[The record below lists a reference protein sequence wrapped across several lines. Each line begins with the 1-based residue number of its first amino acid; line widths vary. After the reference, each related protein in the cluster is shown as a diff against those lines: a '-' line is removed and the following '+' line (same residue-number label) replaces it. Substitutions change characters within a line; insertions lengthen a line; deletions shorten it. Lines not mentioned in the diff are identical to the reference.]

1 LSNFR
6 SKSENITSDLPGALG
21 KRSYIPDG
29 STPGKGKPKRGR
41 DYKGK
46 GAKKTLFLVETDV
59 AIKEKKQSTMWTDPE
74 IIALVQYIC
83 LYWDDAYTNEWPF
96 FKNPIF
102 WNECAAS
109 VNKVCNASR
118 TGTVNIFVIV

>member
-1 LSNFR
+1 MEVHLEKENQ
-6 SKSENITSDLPGALG
+6 SEGESI
-21 KRSYIPDG
+21 KV
-29 STPGKGKPKRGR
+29 KEQ
-41 DYKGK
+41 
-46 GAKKTLFLVETDV
+46 KKTCFLGIDV

>member
-1 LSNFR
+1 M
-6 SKSENITSDLPGALG
+6 
-21 KRSYIPDG
+21 
-29 STPGKGKPKRGR
+29 
-41 DYKGK
+41 
-46 GAKKTLFLVETDV
+46 FLLETD
-59 AIKEKKQSTMWTDPE
+59 AALKEKRHSTMWTDAE

-83 LYWDDAYTNEWPF
+83 LYWDGASTNEWPI

-118 TGTVNIFVIV
+118 TGTVTVYCILL